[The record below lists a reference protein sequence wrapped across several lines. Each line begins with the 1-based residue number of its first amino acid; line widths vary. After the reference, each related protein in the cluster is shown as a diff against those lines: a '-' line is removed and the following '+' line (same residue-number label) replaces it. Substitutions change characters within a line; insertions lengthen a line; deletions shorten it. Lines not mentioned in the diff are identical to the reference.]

1 MKTKVTRLNITA
13 SDIKDIIDGNSKPI
27 NMGENET
34 PQEFLARIYNEMA
47 LSKMNIVD
55 ILEQTIPH
63 VREQAKIDGH
73 AFGTLQLIKKALG
86 EV

>member
-1 MKTKVTRLNITA
+1 MKMKVTRLNITA
-13 SDIKDIIDGNSKPI
+13 SDIKDIIDGNNKPI

-34 PQEFLARIYNEMA
+34 SYQFLARIYNEVTV
-47 LSKMNIVD
+47 SKMNLID

-63 VREQAKIDGH
+63 IREQAKVDSH

-86 EV
+86 EA